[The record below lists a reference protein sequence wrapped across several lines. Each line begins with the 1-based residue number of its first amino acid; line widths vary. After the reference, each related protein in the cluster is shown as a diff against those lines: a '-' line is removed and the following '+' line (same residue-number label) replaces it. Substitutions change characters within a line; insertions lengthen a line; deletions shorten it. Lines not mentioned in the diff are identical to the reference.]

1 MYYHFK
7 SILRAIIV
15 VCLVIMFYSTQMFEN
30 DKDEKIAI
38 DSKMWD
44 ADATHEIEHI
54 QLVPKN
60 TEFDETLIHEDI
72 ENVPEEISRNIPSRK
87 NAPIKQPINAS
98 KPILVETVEMNQ
110 SKQDLTWINHVR
122 LNAMCSETN

>member
-15 VCLVIMFYSTQMFEN
+15 VCLVTMFYSTQMFEN
-30 DKDEKIAI
+30 DKDEKIASN
-38 DSKMWD
+38 SKIWD
-44 ADATHEIEHI
+44 VDATREIEDI

-60 TEFDETLIHEDI
+60 TQFDETLIHEDI
-72 ENVPEEISRNIPSRK
+72 ENVQEEISRYLPNRK
-87 NAPIKQPINAS
+87 NVPIKQPT
-98 KPILVETVEMNQ
+98 LVETVEMNQ

-122 LNAMCSETN
+122 VNDMYGEKIC

>member
-15 VCLVIMFYSTQMFEN
+15 VCLVIMFYSTQRLEN
-30 DKDEKIAI
+30 DKDEKITNN
-38 DSKMWD
+38 SKIWD
-44 ADATHEIEHI
+44 VDATREIEHI

-60 TEFDETLIHEDI
+60 TQFDETLIHEDI
-72 ENVPEEISRNIPSRK
+72 ENVPEEISRYLPSRK
-87 NAPIKQPINAS
+87 NVPIKQPI
-98 KPILVETVEMNQ
+98 LGETMEMNQ

-122 LNAMCSETN
+122 VNDMYGEKIC

>member
-15 VCLVIMFYSTQMFEN
+15 VCLVIMFYSTQRLEN
-30 DKDEKIAI
+30 DKDEKITNN
-38 DSKMWD
+38 SKIWD
-44 ADATHEIEHI
+44 VDATREIEHI

-60 TEFDETLIHEDI
+60 TQFDETLIHEDI
-72 ENVPEEISRNIPSRK
+72 ENVPEEISRYLPNRK
-87 NAPIKQPINAS
+87 NVPIKQPT
-98 KPILVETVEMNQ
+98 LVETVEMNQ

-122 LNAMCSETN
+122 LTAMYSEKT

>member
-15 VCLVIMFYSTQMFEN
+15 VCLVIMFYSTPRLKN
-30 DKDEKIAI
+30 DKDEKITNY
-38 DSKMWD
+38 SKNWD
-44 ADATHEIEHI
+44 VDATREIEHI

-60 TEFDETLIHEDI
+60 TQFDETLIHEDI
-72 ENVPEEISRNIPSRK
+72 ENVPEEISRYLPSRK
-87 NAPIKQPINAS
+87 NVPIKQ
-98 KPILVETVEMNQ
+98 PILVETVEMNQ

-122 LNAMCSETN
+122 LTAMYSEKT